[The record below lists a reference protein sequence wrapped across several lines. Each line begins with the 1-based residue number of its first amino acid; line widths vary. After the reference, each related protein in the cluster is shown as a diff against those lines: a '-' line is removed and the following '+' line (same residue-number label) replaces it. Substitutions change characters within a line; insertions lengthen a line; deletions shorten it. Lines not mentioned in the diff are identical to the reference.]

1 MERRPSPSTVRHT
14 REKHYKNFANYSTF
28 FCDDCLL
35 RNFSGPLFFC
45 YDCTDYAFCQKC
57 YADRHKFHD
66 YRHLFQLRVQAD
78 ELLQQHNGIIRGGCN
93 AKDFVGPRYNCQQ
106 CHHKPFDLCGS
117 CISQVSILHSP
128 YHTFVS
134 IGTPDSK
141 SVHIGVLCNNCGKTP
156 IIGDQYTCLNSP
168 DYDLCMRC
176 LINTSVQS
184 QKEMGK
190 NNTGHDPTHTYR
202 LVPSTETASS
212 FVKVLSENKIAVLPN
227 RMVTRTKPPITTAN
241 VPPAAAANVLSIA
254 KGNIPSATS
263 TKDRGVLTRIYT
275 GLYSSAPST
284 EKPAESIQEANHRL
298 VTGFHHDNFI
308 SAMRIDTCA
317 NLSKLF

>member
-1 MERRPSPSTVRHT
+1 MERRPSPSTVRYT
-14 REKHYKNFANYSTF
+14 RKKHYKNFANYSTF
-28 FCDDCLL
+28 FCDGCLL
-35 RNFSGPLFFC
+35 RNFSGPLFLC
-45 YDCTDYAFCQKC
+45 SDCTNYGFCQKC

-66 YRHLFQLRVQAD
+66 DRHLFQLWVQSD
-78 ELLQQHNGIIRGGCN
+78 ELLQRHNGIICDGCN

-106 CHHKPFDLCGS
+106 CHDKPFDLCRS
-117 CISQVSILHSP
+117 CISQASILHSP

-134 IGTPDSK
+134 IRTPDSK

-156 IIGDQYTCLNSP
+156 IIGERYKCLTCP

-176 LINTSVQS
+176 LIKTSVQS

-212 FVKVLSENKIAVLPN
+212 FVKVVSENTVAVLPN

-241 VPPAAAANVLSIA
+241 VPPAAAANVLPIA

-263 TKDRGVLTRIYT
+263 TKDRGVLTRFYT
-275 GLYSSAPST
+275 DLYSSAPST

-298 VTGFHHDNFI
+298 VTGFHQANFI
-308 SAMRIDTCA
+308 SAMRDNISS
-317 NLSKLF
+317 NLFNSF